1 MKLKFGMIM
10 MVSVLFTTMSF
21 AQILGNGNNNNNG
34 VNLGEW
40 RLIGSAQAA
49 NGADHDVITCQ
60 GNDDFRKIKFK
71 VTNSGVNIDRM
82 VVTYDN
88 GQHDQ
93 IEVKQEI
100 QKGGESR
107 EIDLKGTGKRSLRK
121 IEFWYDSKGIL
132 NGKAEVTV
140 FGKK

>member
-1 MKLKFGMIM
+1 MKLKLSIAM
-10 MVSVLFTTMSF
+10 MVCVLFTAMGS
-21 AQILGNGNNNNNG
+21 AQILGNNNNNKN
-34 VNLGEW
+34 NLSDW

-49 NGADHDVITCQ
+49 SNADHDVITCQ

-71 VTNSGVNIDRM
+71 VTNSAVNIDRM

-88 GQHDQ
+88 GQHDP
-93 IEVKQEI
+93 IEVKQDIE
-100 QKGGESR
+100 KGGESR
-107 EIDLKGTGKRSLRK
+107 EIDLQGSGKRSLRK
-121 IEFWYDSKGIL
+121 IEFWYKSKGIF

>member
-1 MKLKFGMIM
+1 MKLKLSMTMLVCI
-10 MVSVLFTTMSF
+10 LFSTMSF
-21 AQILGNGNNNNNG
+21 AQILGNNNKNNNN
-34 VNLGEW
+34 LGDW
-40 RLIGSAQAA
+40 RLIGTAQAA
-49 NGADHDVITCQ
+49 SNADHDVITPQ

-71 VTNSGVNIDRM
+71 VTNSAVKIDRM

-88 GQHDQ
+88 GQHDEIQ
-93 IEVKQEI
+93 VKQDIE
-100 QKGGESR
+100 KGGESR

-121 IEFWYDSKGIL
+121 IEFWYKSKGMF